1 MSKYLHLSCVWP
13 LLGLLVLGAPVQ
25 AARLSA
31 EVVNGHGHGQSLAYA
46 VLTLLGPAGPA
57 SGLT

>member
-31 EVVNGHGHGQSLAYA
+31 EVVNGQGQSLAYA